1 MKKDLV
7 EIVFILDRSGSMS
20 GLETDTIGGFNNMIE
35 KQKAIEGDAII
46 STVLFDNHFEVLH
59 NRISLKEIKSM
70 TDKEYFVRGSTALL
84 DAVGRS
90 ITKIINIHKNLSED
104 KKPDQVMFVITT
116 DGMENASTEYSYRK
130 VKELIDQ
137 QKSLY
142 DWKFLFLGANIDA
155 ADVGSKFGIDKV
167 FTANFHADEQGVK
180 LNYKVLDAAVSSI
193 RKEKKLDKNWKKDID
208 EDFNRRK

>member
-20 GLETDTIGGFNNMIE
+20 GLEADTIGGFNNMIE
-35 KQKAIEGDAII
+35 KQKGIEGDAII

-59 NRISLKEIKSM
+59 NRMNLKEINKM

-84 DAVGRS
+84 DAIGRS
-90 ITKIINIHKNLSED
+90 ITKIINVHKSISEEE
-104 KKPDQVMFVITT
+104 KPEQVMFVITT
-116 DGMENASTEYSYRK
+116 DGMENASREYSYKK
-130 VKELIDQ
+130 VKDLIDD
-137 QKSLY
+137 QKKFY
-142 DWKFLFLGANIDA
+142 DWIFLFLGANIDA
-155 ADVGSKFGIDKV
+155 VDVGSKFGIDKV
-167 FTANFHADEQGVK
+167 YTATFHADEEGIK

-193 RKEKKLDKNWKKDID
+193 RKEKILDENWKKDID

>member
-20 GLETDTIGGFNNMIE
+20 GLEADTIGGFNNMIE
-35 KQKAIEGDAII
+35 KQKGIEGDAII

-59 NRISLKEIKSM
+59 NRMNLKEINKM

-84 DAVGRS
+84 DAIGRS
-90 ITKIINIHKNLSED
+90 ITKIINVHKSISEEE
-104 KKPDQVMFVITT
+104 KPEQVMFVITT
-116 DGMENASTEYSYRK
+116 DGMENASREYSYKK
-130 VKELIDQ
+130 VKDLIDD
-137 QKSLY
+137 QKKFY
-142 DWKFLFLGANIDA
+142 DWIFLFLGANIDA
-155 ADVGSKFGIDKV
+155 VDVGSKFGIDKV
-167 FTANFHADEQGVK
+167 YTATFHADEAGIK

-193 RKEKKLDKNWKKDID
+193 RKEKILDENWKKDID